1 MTAYSPWRTRSSP
14 RKLERRR
21 VIGRLA
27 ARRRIFGSRQLEASP
42 LLLAA
47 VVMAPL
53 LVGCRSTDAP
63 AGSREPSARR
73 EAELLVE
80 EARRDI
86 ERESAP
92 PATEKTGLVVP
103 KSRAGERRPLLVF
116 LHGLGG
122 SGADLARGLELAA
135 WAEDRGFAFMAP
147 EGHLDYS
154 GRRFW
159 NATESCCNFDQLA
172 VDHVAQLR
180 EWLTSAISSPA
191 VDPARV
197 YLIGY
202 SNGGFMAY
210 RAACELS
217 SLLRGIVSIAGA
229 APADASTC
237 RPERKLSVVQVHG
250 DADPIVAFAGGHLF
264 ADSRRPRH
272 PSAEKSVE
280 GWASLDGC
288 SAAPVVMRN
297 LDLDPRIPGGETEVS
312 SFPNCESG
320 RVELWRIRGGDH
332 SAGLSRYSLGAIW
345 EFIESDGPVGTE
357 SPAPKP

>member
-1 MTAYSPWRTRSSP
+1 M
-14 RKLERRR
+14 
-21 VIGRLA
+21 
-27 ARRRIFGSRQLEASP
+27 
-42 LLLAA
+42 LLGAA
-47 VVMAPL
+47 VVAQL
-53 LVGCRSTDAP
+53 VVGCRRSDAP
-63 AGSREPSARR
+63 LASREPSARR

-80 EARRDI
+80 QARRDV
-86 ERESAP
+86 EREPAP
-92 PATEKTGLVVP
+92 SVADERRLVVP

-135 WAEDRGFAFMAP
+135 WAEARGFAFMAP
-147 EGHLDYS
+147 EGHVDYS

-159 NATESCCNFDQLA
+159 NASESCCNFDQLP
-172 VDHVAQLR
+172 VDHVELLR
-180 EWLTSAISSPA
+180 GWLTSAVANPA

-217 SLLRGIVSIAGA
+217 SLLRGFVSIAGA

-237 RPERKLSVVQVHG
+237 HPERKLSVVHIHG
-250 DADPIVAFAGGHLF
+250 DADPIVSFAGGHLF
-264 ADSRRPRH
+264 ADTRRPRH

-280 GWASLDGC
+280 RWAGINGC
-288 SAAPVVMRN
+288 SPSPVVTRN

-312 SFPNCESG
+312 SFGDCESG

-345 EFIESDGPVGTE
+345 ELIESDGPRG
-357 SPAPKP
+357 PAPTP